1 MEANDQQQ
9 KLTFSTKGAWLGLVA
24 YIVLI
29 LIVTA
34 IFLLG

>member
-9 KLTFSTKGAWLGLVA
+9 KMTFSTKGAWLGLAA

-29 LIVTA
+29 LVITA